1 MVGALE
7 HKNKMALTKTDELK
21 IERIARKEMRNF
33 LNNTQLQNMV
43 INTVR
48 KEIKDKRNEK
58 RIVELCSKVI
68 VELYKTLWMRR
79 SMWDTQIKR
88 VS

>member
-1 MVGALE
+1 
-7 HKNKMALTKTDELK
+7 MALTKTDELK
-21 IERIARKEMRNF
+21 IERIARKEMRSF

-43 INTVR
+43 VNTVR

>member
-1 MVGALE
+1 
-7 HKNKMALTKTDELK
+7 MALTKTDELK
-21 IERIARKEMRNF
+21 IERIARKEIRSF

>member
-1 MVGALE
+1 
-7 HKNKMALTKTDELK
+7 MALTKTDELK

-33 LNNTQLQNMV
+33 LSNTQLQNMV

-48 KEIKDKRNEK
+48 REIKDKRNEK

>member
-1 MVGALE
+1 
-7 HKNKMALTKTDELK
+7 
-21 IERIARKEMRNF
+21 MRSF

-43 INTVR
+43 VNTVR

>member
-1 MVGALE
+1 
-7 HKNKMALTKTDELK
+7 MALTKTDELK

-48 KEIKDKRNEK
+48 REIKDKRNEK
-58 RIVELCSKVI
+58 RRGAHTSCYTDVG
-68 VELYKTLWMRR
+68 
-79 SMWDTQIKR
+79 
-88 VS
+88 

>member
-1 MVGALE
+1 
-7 HKNKMALTKTDELK
+7 MALTKTDELK
-21 IERIARKEMRNF
+21 IERIARKEMRSF

>member
-1 MVGALE
+1 
-7 HKNKMALTKTDELK
+7 MALTKTDELK

-33 LNNTQLQNMV
+33 LSNTQLQNMV

>member
-1 MVGALE
+1 MQ
-7 HKNKMALTKTDELK
+7 
-21 IERIARKEMRNF
+21 IERIARKEMRSF

>member
-1 MVGALE
+1 
-7 HKNKMALTKTDELK
+7 MALTKTDELK

-48 KEIKDKRNEK
+48 REIKDKRNEK
-58 RIVELCSKVI
+58 RIVELCSKVF

>member
-1 MVGALE
+1 
-7 HKNKMALTKTDELK
+7 MALTKTDELK
-21 IERIARKEMRNF
+21 IERIARKEMRSF

-68 VELYKTLWMRR
+68 VELYKTLWMRKGF
-79 SMWDTQIKR
+79 WENALKNTK
-88 VS
+88 

>member
-1 MVGALE
+1 
-7 HKNKMALTKTDELK
+7 MALTKTDELK

-48 KEIKDKRNEK
+48 REIKDKRNEK